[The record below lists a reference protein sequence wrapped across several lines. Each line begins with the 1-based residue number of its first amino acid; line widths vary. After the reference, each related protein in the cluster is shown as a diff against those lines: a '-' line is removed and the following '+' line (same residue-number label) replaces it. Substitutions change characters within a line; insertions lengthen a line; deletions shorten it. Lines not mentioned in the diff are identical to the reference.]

1 MATLFRTTLL
11 PIIRSSTKTVVGG
24 LNLGGFK
31 GFKGDETTWT
41 LPSGKVIPIIKW
53 NFTGPNTDKSAA
65 AWVMAMVIDDTNYK
79 KKFFMGY
86 PEFQELSGVMDNT
99 QWNSASGS
107 PNVVRYTPG
116 TLLTT
121 LAAQSTQSRAPI
133 NNVAPVLSGSTTSAS
148 GQASSNTGTWV
159 GGTIS
164 YTYQW
169 FLETGV
175 GTGVFSAVGGA
186 TAANWTIT
194 ASNTGKK
201 MYCQVK
207 ATDSSGFSTAN
218 SNQVSITG

>member
-1 MATLFRTTLL
+1 MTTLFRTTFL

-31 GFKGDETTWT
+31 GFTGAETTWT
-41 LPSGKVIPIIKW
+41 LPSGKTINIQKW
-53 NFTGPNTDKSAA
+53 TTTSPNTSGRLAS
-65 AWVMAMVIDDTNYK
+65 WIMAMVIDDVAYKNYS
-79 KKFFMGY
+79 FQGY
-86 PEFQELSGVMDNT
+86 AEFQTLAGVMDNT
-99 QWNSASGS
+99 TWLSSSGS
-107 PNVVRYTPG
+107 PNVQQYSPG

-121 LAAQSTQSRAPI
+121 LSAQATQSRAPI

-169 FLETGV
+169 YLETGV
-175 GTGVFSAVGGA
+175 GTGVFNAVGGA
-186 TAANWTIT
+186 TASTWTIT

-207 ATDSSGFSTAN
+207 ATDSSGSSTAN
-218 SNQVSITG
+218 SNQVAITG